1 MYEQARTMLFEDFSF
16 MRMFLFCLAICI
28 DSQTDQK
35 DERQPERYSHIDRGT
50 EQHKKSRNDDEY

>member
-1 MYEQARTMLFEDFSF
+1 MLFEDFSF

-35 DERQPERYSHIDRGT
+35 DERQPERYSHIDHGT
-50 EQHKKSRNDDEY
+50 EQHEKSRNEDEY